1 MNDPY
6 RLLGVAATAD
16 DETIRAAYLAAVRA
30 CPPERDPQ
38 RFEQVRAAFEAVA
51 NERMRLAHELFNTT
65 PLTLDDV
72 LAQLS
77 AQWRPAAPSEAA
89 LYRVLGRQ
97 D

>member
-1 MNDPY
+1 
-6 RLLGVAATAD
+6 
-16 DETIRAAYLAAVRA
+16 
-30 CPPERDPQ
+30 
-38 RFEQVRAAFEAVA
+38 
-51 NERMRLAHELFNTT
+51 
-65 PLTLDDV
+65 V